1 MSIFDK
7 YYKDEANVKMMAI
20 FMIAKI
26 VKEIKGSN
34 VVIEIEKNKLSSNE
48 EVQMKQF
55 PIKLTKIEIFK
66 NHLKNL

>member
-7 YYKDEANVKMMAI
+7 YYKDEANVKMMVI

-34 VVIEIEKNKLSSNE
+34 VVI
-48 EVQMKQF
+48 
-55 PIKLTKIEIFK
+55 
-66 NHLKNL
+66 